1 MPSLG
6 AILVFVGFLTLVYVQ
21 NEFSFFLIFKA
32 FGRGL
37 VDEVSGSLSAD
48 SAEQAIQFWK
58 IAKKHGKNRN
68 RGLTGCWPRECFFLT
83 TSFREDWALWV
94 GF

>member
-1 MPSLG
+1 VLSLG

-37 VDEVSGSLSAD
+37 VDEVSGSLFAA

-58 IAKKHGKNRN
+58 IAKNTGK
-68 RGLTGCWPRECFFLT
+68 TEI
-83 TSFREDWALWV
+83 EV
-94 GF
+94 